1 MARNG
6 ACWRQMASGRG
17 CAHSIVAVCILSR
30 KSCILSQSGGDDGG
44 YSLKFNHRKTTAQTR
59 HSPKENIMNIAK
71 NMEAI
76 FVAIIA
82 IAAATS
88 LATAAVPKFRAA
100 PAAPAAPAAVVA
112 SADQATMH
120 TVYVSAKR
128 LSAAE
133 KAALIP
139 SRAIGTGGAPGSFL
153 PR

>member
-1 MARNG
+1 
-6 ACWRQMASGRG
+6 
-17 CAHSIVAVCILSR
+17 
-30 KSCILSQSGGDDGG
+30 
-44 YSLKFNHRKTTAQTR
+44 
-59 HSPKENIMNIAK
+59 MNIAK

-100 PAAPAAPAAVVA
+100 PASIVA

-128 LSAAE
+128 LSAEE
-133 KAALIP
+133 KAGL
-139 SRAIGTGGAPGSFL
+139 
-153 PR
+153 